1 MSRQPS
7 FSEKK
12 EKSQKPF
19 DGCSLFEGCFED
31 SCAKVVALGIG
42 GFGLKYEADMKIPTV
57 LSKIGAAQRNL
68 EAQGIL
74 GTPEAPVNDNGEM
87 VEVSQASPLWIVPD
101 VEVAEEFG
109 SRSQQLL
116 IPATGQA
123 KFKIYQ

>member
-1 MSRQPS
+1 
-7 FSEKK
+7 
-12 EKSQKPF
+12 
-19 DGCSLFEGCFED
+19 
-31 SCAKVVALGIG
+31 
-42 GFGLKYEADMKIPTV
+42 MKIPTV
-57 LSKIGAAQRNL
+57 LSKIGAAQCNL

-87 VEVSQASPLWIVPD
+87 VEVFQASPLWIVPD